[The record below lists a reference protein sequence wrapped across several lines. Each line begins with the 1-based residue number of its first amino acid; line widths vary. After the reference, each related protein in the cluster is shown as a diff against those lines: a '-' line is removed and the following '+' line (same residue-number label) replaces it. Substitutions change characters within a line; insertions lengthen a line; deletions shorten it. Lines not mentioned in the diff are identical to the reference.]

1 VTTIV
6 DAHTHLL
13 PGRLAQ
19 KVRTFLERHLPG
31 PLVYPLDHEAVLEQL
46 HAEGVQEVW
55 SFPYAHR
62 AGAARTMNEASAET
76 MRRFAGGSVS
86 VTAGATVHP
95 GDDDP
100 AGIVAEALDTFG
112 LKLLKLHCSVGNFRL
127 DDPRLT
133 VVWELATSRRLP
145 VIVHLGKAISGH
157 TAADD
162 IAELTWVLDRYPEM
176 RIILAHSGHNAG
188 SVVWSLLERYPNL
201 YLDLTPVVNEPVPLP
216 PSNPGRLAGRL
227 LFGSDAPNTAIPV
240 GRQLERLRRL
250 ALDPAA
256 EAEILGGTARR
267 LLAQMRSDG

>member
-1 VTTIV
+1 VAAIV

-19 KVRTFLERHLPG
+19 KVRAFLERHLPG
-31 PLVYPLDHEAVLEQL
+31 PLAYPLDHEAVLERL
-46 HAEGVQEVW
+46 HADGVQEVW

-62 AGAARTMNEASAET
+62 PGTARAMNEASAET
-76 MRRFAGGSVS
+76 VRRFARGP
-86 VTAGATVHP
+86 VTVTGGATVHP

-100 AGIVAEALDTFG
+100 AGIVAEALDAFG

-133 VVWELATSRRLP
+133 VVWELAASRRLP

-162 IAELTWVLDRYPEM
+162 LAELTWVLDRHPQT
-176 RIILAHSGHNAG
+176 RFILAHAGHNAG
-188 SVVWSLLERYPNL
+188 AVVWRLLERYPGL
-201 YLDLTPVVNEPVPLP
+201 YLDLTPVVDDPVPLP
-216 PSNPGRLAGRL
+216 ADPGRLAGRL

-240 GRQLERLRRL
+240 ARQLERLRRL

-256 EAEILGGTARR
+256 EAQILGETARR
-267 LLAQMRSDG
+267 LLAQGRPPG